1 MRDPEVIAAELD
13 AAKLAF
19 IKRLGRVERRDAPYE
34 QNCTSL
40 HDSIQAVARLEE
52 ELSTSRGYVPAM
64 PLLNR
69 TQVGK
74 LAAEYAALLAEND
87 RLRAELDALRPG
99 QASLS

>member
-19 IKRLGRVERRDAPYE
+19 VKRLGRVERRDAPYAE
-34 QNCTSL
+34 NCTSL
-40 HDSIQAVARLEE
+40 HDAIQVVARLEE
-52 ELSTSRGYVPAM
+52 ELSASRGYIPPG

-87 RLRAELDALRPG
+87 RLRAEVEALKAGPP
-99 QASLS
+99 